1 MALGL
6 RVTIALSKA
15 AAASTILGSPER
27 MDCVHHAHPKKKSYL
42 DMYKK
47 RQSTKHYFHI
57 SNNLIKND
65 KGNKNKIIN
74 NQTKRILS

>member
-6 RVTIALSKA
+6 RVTIAFSKA

-65 KGNKNKIIN
+65 KGNNNKIIKESN
-74 NQTKRILS
+74 EKD